1 MGEMFNALG
10 FMENIAAKGIKN
22 QVRNPGDYEDE
33 EGLLVCGVCGEQR
46 QKFIDFAAPTEDDP
60 NHTKKLK
67 VATMCRCEREVEE
80 RRKREKQNEEDMERI
95 RKLKKASLMDE
106 KLSGATFKN
115 FKPTKYNAR
124 NLKLCQRYAEKF
136 DLMLEKNQGLLF
148 WGDVGTGKSFAAAC
162 IANYLLERKI
172 PVIMT
177 SFVKLLEVIQ
187 ASREEEPAILNRLG
201 YAKLVIFDDLGAE
214 RGTDYALE
222 KVYNIIDSRYRK
234 SLPMILTTNLTIEEM
249 KRDMDIRYSRIYDR
263 IFEICY
269 PMQFTGPS
277 WRKTEASRR
286 FDEMKKLLEED

>member
-162 IANYLLERKI
+162 IANYLLERKT
-172 PVIMT
+172 PVVMT

>member
-106 KLSGATFKN
+106 KLSGATFRN

-249 KRDMDIRYSRIYDR
+249 KRDMDTRYSRIYDR

>member
-22 QVRNPGDYEDE
+22 QVRNPGNYEDE

-106 KLSGATFKN
+106 KLSGATFRN